1 MLAMAGT
8 GPLKASSPV
17 PPELMRA
24 LEANQDLRQA
34 LQEAGLPTRFS
45 AMVLGL
51 ATLRQLGEQGA
62 SEPRG
67 ITR

>member
-1 MLAMAGT
+1 LLEMAGT

-17 PPELMRA
+17 PPEIMSA

-62 SEPRG
+62 SGHRDVTG
-67 ITR
+67 